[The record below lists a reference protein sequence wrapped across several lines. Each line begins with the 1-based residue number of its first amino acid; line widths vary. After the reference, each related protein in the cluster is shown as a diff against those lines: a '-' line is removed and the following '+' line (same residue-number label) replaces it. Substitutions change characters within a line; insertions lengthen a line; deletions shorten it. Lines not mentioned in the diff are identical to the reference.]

1 MLVFTFWLLSVFFNS
16 FVFFAFLSQL
26 TIILYIVNEFNSL
39 ATCLADASIHNFII
53 FSHTGCYQWSVEKMS
68 FLAVTTLPC
77 LGRLLLI
84 FFVDKI
90 SGKKRAREKNEV
102 MLLIGIRENA
112 KYIDGKSR
120 GLTASRKAG
129 FTKKFRHGMQ
139 DFLLVCREFGNSKSN
154 RRAFSCFSGVSP
166 IKANYRVT

>member
-1 MLVFTFWLLSVFFNS
+1 MKRRKNELPSCDDSSLLGETFANFFRRQD
-16 FVFFAFLSQL
+16 F
-26 TIILYIVNEFNSL
+26 
-39 ATCLADASIHNFII
+39 
-53 FSHTGCYQWSVEKMS
+53 W
-68 FLAVTTLPC
+68 
-77 LGRLLLI
+77 
-84 FFVDKI
+84 
-90 SGKKRAREKNEV
+90 KKRARKKNEV

-139 DFLLVCREFGNSKSN
+139 DFLLVCREFGKSKSN